1 MTKSLYIAA
10 TNQHVGK
17 TTTTLGILAALA
29 QRGLNV
35 GYCKPVGQQHLV
47 RNGGKID
54 KDCIL
59 FAETLGFEIE
69 PDIHSPVIMDNG
81 YTSKFID
88 NPEKDYLYN
97 RINHAV
103 DTLNERHD
111 IVIHEGTGH
120 PGVGSIVELS
130 NADVAKNLNTGV
142 IIVVKG
148 GIGNTYDRL
157 TLCKSVF
164 QQRGVPILGVIVNKI
179 YPEKIDKIKHYLG
192 KRLESAGIEVFGY
205 IPYNKELAH
214 PLISTV
220 NKAVKGEIKYYSEFK
235 NNLAQGVIAGSLIDL
250 EDLDTSKKYLL
261 VVSARRLLESLEKL
275 NHIFWDVH
283 QIKPNLAGL
292 VLTGISDIPERA
304 LKFIHKHKIPTIH
317 TKYDTYET
325 IIRISRIEVKLN
337 MQAPNKIAEA
347 RKMVEQYVDIDRI
360 CEVIGLETV

>member
-54 KDCIL
+54 KDCVL

-81 YTSKFID
+81 YTSKFIN
-88 NPEKDYLYN
+88 NPKGEYLYD

-103 DTLNERHD
+103 STLNKRHD
-111 IVIHEGTGH
+111 VVIYEGTGH
-120 PGVGSIVELS
+120 PGVGSIVGLS
-130 NADVAKNLNTGV
+130 NADVAKNLKTGV

-148 GIGNTYDRL
+148 GIGNTYDQL

-164 QQRGVPILGVIVNKI
+164 EQRGVPILGVIVNKI
-179 YPEKIDKIKHYLG
+179 YTEKIDKIRHYLS
-192 KRLESAGIEVFGY
+192 KKFASDGIEVFGY
-205 IPYNKELAH
+205 IPYNQELAH

-220 NKAVKGEIKYYSEFK
+220 NKAVKGNIKHYPEFR
-235 NNLAQGVIAGSLIDL
+235 NNLVQGVIAGSLIDL

-261 VVSARRLLESLEKL
+261 VVSARRLTESLKKL
-275 NHIFWDVH
+275 KHIFWEVH

-292 VLTGISDIPERA
+292 VLTGIFDIEQEA
-304 LKFIHKHKIPTIH
+304 IDFIHKYQIPTIY
-317 TKYDTYET
+317 TPYDTYET

-337 MQAPNKIAEA
+337 MQAPNKIVEA
-347 RKMVEQYVDIDRI
+347 RKMIEQYVDIDKI
-360 CEVIGLETV
+360 CDVIGL